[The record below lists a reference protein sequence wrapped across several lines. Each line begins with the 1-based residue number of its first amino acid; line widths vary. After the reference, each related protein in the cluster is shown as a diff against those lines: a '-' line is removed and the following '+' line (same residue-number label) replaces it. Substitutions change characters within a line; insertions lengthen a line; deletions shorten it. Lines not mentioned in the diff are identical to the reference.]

1 MTDQGFSSDFF
12 DDAEDVRTYARK
24 RVSEFICGQYPDIN
38 ALDARRRS
46 AIVDDGAA
54 HVAMAMLKKIDAG
67 EPIDL
72 LSLTTRLTRE
82 FLTKRGFKPSASAES
97 VRSNGR
103 RARATVTD
111 DLVTEDSVASAFTLQ
126 HAGEL
131 RYCHH
136 AGRWYEW
143 TGNVWRMNE
152 TGIVLQQIREL
163 TRAVSA
169 GAEAKVRTNVNKV
182 SFASGAERFSKHDPK
197 FAVTSK
203 HWDKDPMLLGT
214 PGGTVDLRTGELR
227 PGDQADGITKST
239 AVAPVPR
246 AICPIWLK
254 FLSEATGGNDRE
266 MVQFLRRWFGY
277 ALTGDTSEHQFVFVH
292 GPGGNGKSAWLNTVA
307 GIIGEY
313 HRVAPI
319 DTFTES
325 GSDRHPTDLAALRG
339 ARLVSAT
346 ETEEG
351 RPWAESKIKQ
361 MTGGDTIAARFM
373 RQDFF
378 EYRPQ
383 FKLTIVGN
391 HKPSLR
397 NVDDAMRRRINI
409 VPFEH
414 KPKEPD
420 LQLEEKLKSEWPAI
434 LRWAIDGCLD
444 WQITVSLGPS
454 PS

>member
-1 MTDQGFSSDFF
+1 M
-12 DDAEDVRTYARK
+12 
-24 RVSEFICGQYPDIN
+24 
-38 ALDARRRS
+38 
-46 AIVDDGAA
+46 
-54 HVAMAMLKKIDAG
+54 
-67 EPIDL
+67 
-72 LSLTTRLTRE
+72 
-82 FLTKRGFKPSASAES
+82 
-97 VRSNGR
+97 
-103 RARATVTD
+103 
-111 DLVTEDSVASAFTLQ
+111 
-126 HAGEL
+126 
-131 RYCHH
+131 
-136 AGRWYEW
+136 
-143 TGNVWRMNE
+143 
-152 TGIVLQQIREL
+152 
-163 TRAVSA
+163 SA
-169 GAEAKVRTNVNKV
+169 GASDKIRANVNKV
-182 SFASGAERFSKHDPK
+182 SFASGSERFCKSDPK
-197 FAVTSK
+197 FAVTSA
-203 HWDKDPMLLGT
+203 HWDRDVMLLGT
-214 PGGTVDLRTGELR
+214 PSGTVDLRTGEFR
-227 PGDQADGITKST
+227 PSDQADGITKST
-239 AVAPVPR
+239 AVAPAPK
-246 AICPIWLK
+246 AICPLWLR
-254 FLSEATGGNDRE
+254 FLKEASGNDGE
-266 MVQFLRRWFGY
+266 MVRFLQQWFGY

-292 GPGGNGKSAWLNTVA
+292 GPGGNGKSVWLNTVA

-339 ARLVSAT
+339 TRLVSAT

-391 HKPSLR
+391 HKPTLR

-420 LQLEEKLKSEWPAI
+420 LQLEQKLKAEWPAI

-444 WQITVSLGPS
+444 WQNHRLVRPKSVMAATGNYFEDENVFQQWLDDECDVEPGNSYKTATAVALFTSWSTYAKAAGSLPGS
-454 PS
+454 KARFGENLKATRLESARSTGGVRTWRGVQLRRSFSCGQADD